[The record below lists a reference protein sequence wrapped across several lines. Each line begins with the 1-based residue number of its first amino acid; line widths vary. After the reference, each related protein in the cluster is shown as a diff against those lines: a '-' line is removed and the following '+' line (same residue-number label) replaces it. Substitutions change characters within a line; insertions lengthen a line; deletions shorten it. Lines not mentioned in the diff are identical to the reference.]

1 MNDSIPQ
8 IENAKRPDE
17 LLNIV
22 HTAQLPSDTPYGNLT
37 LKSLDITRRIDHAN
51 REIQR
56 VFAAYILPEDHD
68 SLDPWQDLQRHQFLA
83 EQVVYWLRKTADEI
97 IALAH
102 LADQFKSNG
111 DWPSQ
116 LRIDSIGQL
125 MNSGDR
131 SLKYLFAEHLSFLDT
146 LNEVSNAFKHSF
158 INTDMSLVGS
168 EGWIQVPIATFP
180 KRRDIARRCVKLRLS
195 RPSTKQALRCPIP
208 ILAHASA
215 ASFSRSRS
223 SD

>member
-1 MNDSIPQ
+1 MKIFRTTLYSLVLTLLISSKSYSQ
-8 IENAKRPDE
+8 ESFVITSE
-17 LLNIV
+17 LL
-22 HTAQLPSDTPYGNLT
+22 
-37 LKSLDITRRIDHAN
+37 
-51 REIQR
+51 
-56 VFAAYILPEDHD
+56 
-68 SLDPWQDLQRHQFLA
+68 
-83 EQVVYWLRKTADEI
+83 EI
-97 IALAH
+97 IP
-102 LADQFKSNG
+102 N
-111 DWPSQ
+111 
-116 LRIDSIGQL
+116 
-125 MNSGDR
+125 
-131 SLKYLFAEHLSFLDT
+131 EHLSFLDT